1 MVPHRRSRGGAA
13 VSEAPARRGPPA
25 VHATAFVHPR
35 ASVCG
40 TVTLGAEVSVW
51 CGAVLRGDTEQ
62 ITIGARTNVQDL
74 CIVHADPGSPTVIGS
89 GVTIGHRAIVHGCTI
104 EDNVLVGMGA
114 ILLNRCRI
122 GRGSIVGAG
131 ALVAEDVEIPPE
143 SLVLGVPG
151 RVVRQ
156 TTAEERA
163 KSARSEETYRRL
175 AVAHRDG
182 SVLYHAM
189 VLTDGYSPGRV
200 G

>member
-1 MVPHRRSRGGAA
+1 MVPNRRCRGGAA

-40 TVTLGAEVSVW
+40 TVMLGAEVSVW
-51 CGAVLRGDTEQ
+51 GGAVLRGDTEQ
-62 ITIGARTNVQDL
+62 ITIGARSNVQDL

-104 EDNVLVGMGA
+104 EDDVLVGMGA

-163 KSARSEETYRRL
+163 KSARSGETYRRL

-182 SVLYHAM
+182 SVLYHA
-189 VLTDGYSPGRV
+189 
-200 G
+200 

>member
-1 MVPHRRSRGGAA
+1 VTGAP
-13 VSEAPARRGPPA
+13 VRRGPPD

-40 TVTLGAEVSVW
+40 SVTLGAAASVW
-51 CGAVLRGDTEQ
+51 GGAVLRGDTEQ
-62 ITIGARTNVQDL
+62 ITIGVGSNVQDL
-74 CIVHADPGSPTVIGS
+74 CMVHADPGSPTTVGER
-89 GVTIGHRAIVHGCTI
+89 VTIGHRAIVHGCTI
-104 EDNVLVGMGA
+104 EDDVLVGMGA

-131 ALVAEDVEIPPE
+131 ALVPENAVIPPD

-156 TTAEERA
+156 TTPEERA
-163 KSARSEETYRRL
+163 RSARSGETYRRL

-182 SVLYHAM
+182 SVLYHAA
-189 VLTDGYSPGRV
+189 G
-200 G
+200 